1 MTDKDRKVAKNAQPF
16 LILNGSKNIILMAG
30 IRLNLKTDRP
40 FSEFRAS
47 IEVLNKKQMCDPV
60 ALRSVNVTVSKVD
73 TVFENSS
80 AIFTANIDGPS
91 KPTNV
96 VFHHIG
102 TSNKT

>member
-1 MTDKDRKVAKNAQPF
+1 
-16 LILNGSKNIILMAG
+16 MAG

-80 AIFTANIDGPS
+80 AIFIANIDGPS
-91 KPTNV
+91 KPTHV
-96 VFHHIG
+96 VLSHIG
-102 TSNKT
+102 ISKKELSTKNIRP